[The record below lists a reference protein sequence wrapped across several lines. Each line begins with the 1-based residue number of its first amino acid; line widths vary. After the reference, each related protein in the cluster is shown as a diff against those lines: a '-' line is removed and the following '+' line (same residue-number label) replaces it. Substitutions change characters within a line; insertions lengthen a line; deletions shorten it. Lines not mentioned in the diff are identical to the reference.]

1 MVAMADGDIPLRK
14 RQRSIAAQDRLFGL
28 LVSAP
33 GLGALLLV
41 ILFPILFAI
50 FTSFHDYTLIHPNFE
65 TFVSTDKYAEAV
77 GEKYLHTAVW
87 VTIKFV
93 IATVVIEFV
102 IGFTVALMLN
112 TVQRFK
118 TIYYFILLMPLLI
131 NPVVVGLIWRMLLHT
146 ELGIVNY
153 GIGLVGIPAVN
164 WLGDADIAFWTVV
177 MVDIWHQISFMAI
190 LLLAGLAALPR
201 EPYEAARMDG
211 ASTLRCFIHITLPL
225 MRPVITVA
233 LLLRMI
239 FAIKTFDIVFIMT
252 KGGPGTAT
260 DLISYY
266 IYRAAFFGL
275 DVSKASAMSV
285 LLLLAVLGL
294 TVFLYRYMKSMA

>member
-1 MVAMADGDIPLRK
+1 MTAATASYAGHGNRG
-14 RQRSIAAQDRLFGL
+14 RSIAAQDRLFGL

-33 GLGALLLV
+33 GLAALLLV
-41 ILFPILFAI
+41 ILFPILFTI

-65 TFVSTDKYAEAV
+65 TATGLDKYAEAV
-77 GEKYLHTAVW
+77 AEEYLHTSIW
-87 VTIKFV
+87 VTVKFV
-93 IATVVIEFV
+93 IASVVIEFV
-102 IGFTVALMLN
+102 IGLTVALMLN

-131 NPVVVGLIWRMLLHT
+131 NPVVVGLVWRMLLHT

-153 GIGLVGIPAVN
+153 VIGRIGIPPVN
-164 WLGDADIAFWTVV
+164 WLGDADVAFWTVV
-177 MVDIWHQISFMAI
+177 LVDIWHQVSFMAI
-190 LLLAGLAALPR
+190 LLLAGLSALPR

-211 ASTLRCFIHITLPL
+211 ASALRCFFHITLPL

-275 DVSKASAMSV
+275 DISKASAMSV
-285 LLLLAVLGL
+285 LLLIAVLAL
-294 TVFLYRYMKSMA
+294 TVYLYRYMKSMT

>member
-1 MVAMADGDIPLRK
+1 MAATATGNVPAGGPR
-14 RQRSIAAQDRLFGL
+14 RSIAAQDRLFGFL
-28 LVSAP
+28 ISAP
-33 GLGALLLV
+33 GLAALLLV
-41 ILFPILFAI
+41 ILFPIFFTI

-65 TFVSTDKYAEAV
+65 TFT
-77 GEKYLHTAVW
+77 GIEKYREALGEEYLRTSIW
-87 VTIKFV
+87 VTVKFV
-93 IATVVIEFV
+93 IASVVIEFM

-131 NPVVVGLIWRMLLHT
+131 NPVVVGLTWRMLLHT

-153 GIGLVGIPAVN
+153 VIGVIGIPAVN
-164 WLGDADIAFWTVV
+164 WLGDPEIAFWTVV
-177 MVDIWHQISFMAI
+177 LVDIWHQVSFMAI

-211 ASTLRCFIHITLPL
+211 ASMLRCFVHITLPL

-260 DLISYY
+260 DLLSYY

-285 LLLLAVLGL
+285 LLLLAVLAL
-294 TVFLYRYMKSMA
+294 TVYLYRYMKSMA